1 MRRALISFLSL
12 FLIVPILALADSPV
26 VVLQSASNQMIA
38 QLEKNK
44 RQLKNKKVIH
54 QIVNNVLVP
63 HIEMNRMAASVVGR
77 NYWTSATKAQQQ
89 EFIQEFKYLVINTYA
104 NALASYNGD
113 RVEFYPL
120 RGGASGQT
128 VQVKSVIIRLN
139 GQRIPISYNVVNVSG
154 VWKVY
159 DFSIEGVSIVNN
171 YQSQFANTLTQG
183 GLPLL
188 ISNYTALTVV
198 VVRHD

>member
-1 MRRALISFLSL
+1 MRRLISGFLSI
-12 FLIVPILALADSPV
+12 FLIVPMLALADSPV
-26 VVLQSASNQMIA
+26 TMLQNSANQMIS

-44 RQLKNKKVIH
+44 SQLKNKKVIH
-54 QIVNNVLVP
+54 QIVNSVLVP

-77 NYWTSATKAQQQ
+77 NYWMAATPEQQQ
-89 EFIQEFKYLVINTYA
+89 QFIQEFKYLVINTYA
-104 NALASYNGD
+104 NALSSYNGD
-113 RVEFYPL
+113 RVEFYPM
-120 RGGASGQT
+120 RGGENAQA

-139 GQRIPISYNVVNVSG
+139 GQRIPISYNVTNTGG

-188 ISNYTALTVV
+188 IKQLYSFNRAGQKS
-198 VVRHD
+198 

>member
-1 MRRALISFLSL
+1 MRRVLISFLSL
-12 FLIVPILALADSPV
+12 FLIVPMLALADSPV
-26 VVLQSASNQMIA
+26 AVLQSASNQMIA

-44 RQLKNKKVIH
+44 SQLKNKKVIH
-54 QIVNNVLVP
+54 QIVNSVLVP
-63 HIEMNRMAASVVGR
+63 NIDLNRMAASVVGR
-77 NYWTSATKAQQQ
+77 SYWMSATPAQQQ

-120 RGGASGQT
+120 RGGANAHS

-139 GQRIPISYNVVNVSG
+139 GQRIAITYNVANVNG
-154 VWKVY
+154 AWKVY

-188 ISNYTALTVV
+188 NKQLYSFN
-198 VVRHD
+198 RGGRSS